1 MGVAVKHNKR
11 LFACRVLVL
20 ACLSAGT
27 AVHAQS
33 GGDLATGSATLSNL
47 TFNLIDL
54 APQSGQGT
62 WIQFGQKNQE
72 GGFDPVWGSAGVS
85 GLTYRDAEGYPISAA
100 DQSELYQGPLPQQT
114 VSLAAM
120 DGSGTVAVGP
130 TGMSATMRVGANA
143 FDQAIV
149 APGAD
154 SKMVEVWSVAS
165 FGQGLRP
172 PSYDQDF
179 EADTYTIL
187 PGYSQVQPV
196 SFTLSAHT
204 QLVMEADA
212 SAFVGLGP
220 DMPYLPW
227 DNPDSIF
234 NPNIGAGVQIALA
247 RTKPLFPFAD
257 VYTSWIALSNDLLA
271 TYDWQQDNVFAQP
284 TDDPSTS
291 TPGARRLRVT
301 LTNNSD
307 EELDGLALLTVV
319 ASAQVTQAVPEPS
332 TYLLMGLGL
341 VGIVWRRRSISI

>member
-1 MGVAVKHNKR
+1 M
-11 LFACRVLVL
+11 
-20 ACLSAGT
+20 
-27 AVHAQS
+27 HAQS

-72 GGFDPVWGSAGVS
+72 GGFDPVWGSAWAS
-85 GLTYRDAEGYPISAA
+85 GLTYRDAEGVPISGAG
-100 DQSELYQGPLPQQT
+100 QSALYQGPLPAQT
-114 VSLAAM
+114 YSVAAA
-120 DGSGTVAVGP
+120 DGSGSVVVGP
-130 TGMSATMRVGANA
+130 SGMSTTIRLGANA

-149 APGAD
+149 VPGSE
-154 SKMVEVWSVAS
+154 SKSVEVWGGAS
-165 FGQGLRP
+165 YGQGLFYP
-172 PSYDQDF
+172 AYDQDF
-179 EADTYTIL
+179 EAGTYTIK

-196 SFTLSAHT
+196 SFTMSAHT

-212 SAFVGLGP
+212 SAFVELGP
-220 DMPYLPW
+220 DMPFLPW

-234 NPNIGAGVQIALA
+234 NPNVGAGAQIALA

-257 VYTSWIALSNDLLA
+257 VYTSWGALTDDLLA
-271 TYDWQQDNVFAQP
+271 TYEWQQDNVFAQQ
-284 TDDPSTS
+284 TDDPSTA

-307 EELDGLALLTVV
+307 EALDGVALLTVAANV
-319 ASAQVTQAVPEPS
+319 QAMQAVPEPA

-341 VGIVWRRRSISI
+341 VGIVWRRRSVSI